1 MFKKGRFMDRYSK
14 IINKNSREIV
24 LLKAFPCVWGK
35 CSFCDYIDDNGKDEE
50 ELNKLNKGVLDNITG
65 EFGVLEVINSGSC
78 FEIPK
83 ETLNYIKK
91 IVDEKK
97 IKLLFFESHWCYRN
111 RLDEMMEFFNIPIV
125 FKIGVETFDFDFR
138 NNFLNKNARFR
149 DPREVAEKFQ
159 SVCLMVGIKGQTRE
173 MIKRDIEIVLE
184 HFKYATINVF
194 VNNTTEIKRDEELVQ
209 WFKDEYEFLNTHP
222 KVEVLYHNTDFGVGD

>member
-97 IKLLFFESHWCYRN
+97 IKLLFFESHWC
-111 RLDEMMEFFNIPIV
+111 
-125 FKIGVETFDFDFR
+125 
-138 NNFLNKNARFR
+138 
-149 DPREVAEKFQ
+149 
-159 SVCLMVGIKGQTRE
+159 C
-173 MIKRDIEIVLE
+173 
-184 HFKYATINVF
+184 
-194 VNNTTEIKRDEELVQ
+194 
-209 WFKDEYEFLNTHP
+209 
-222 KVEVLYHNTDFGVGD
+222 